1 MGPEYVSIRSLSPVG
16 DSRRPSETVSLLRV
30 ACICGGRDSEYG
42 PFLNRMRTIY
52 ERSMYNIC
60 NICVQVQCGPTT
72 KMNDNLW
79 RRLNTLRKLQ
89 TQSALPYHAA
99 MLKIFPFFSS
109 FFAQSYLH

>member
-16 DSRRPSETVSLLRV
+16 DSRPPSETVSLLRV

-72 KMNDNLW
+72 KMNDNVASPQYLAKTT
-79 RRLNTLRKLQ
+79 NTVGL
-89 TQSALPYHAA
+89 ALPCSYAQD
-99 MLKIFPFFSS
+99 FSFFSS